1 MENSKK
7 TIKRQRLRL
16 FEKSSDGIACGNI
29 VYVLAFVIPLV
40 MFSILY
46 FANRIYPF
54 GNNCYLRSDMYH
66 QYAPFFSE
74 LWNKIRNGES
84 LTYSW
89 NVGMGTNFTSLMA
102 YYLASPVN
110 WIIALF
116 PQKYMIEIMN
126 VIIILKLAFSSL
138 TMCYY
143 ITHHFNTKK
152 AYIAAFGV
160 FYAFSGYVAAYSWNI
175 MWLDCILLLPLIM
188 LGLERLVNE
197 NKCFLYCITLG
208 LCIFTNYYISI
219 MVCLSVI
226 LYFIVLIVSYDG
238 PKKPVIYIKKI
249 LNWCIY
255 SLLAGG
261 LAACLLLPELYT
273 FSLSASSAI
282 SFPKKISAY
291 FSILEMLVRQL
302 MNVPVHM
309 GLEHFPNIYC
319 GVAIFILI
327 PLYIMNKKI
336 NIREKIGKCLLLL
349 AFLLA
354 YNINILNF
362 IWHGLHFPNSLP
374 CRQAFIYIFFV
385 LIMSY
390 EALQNIKDYTN
401 SQFTGSVWFGIILL
415 ILSEQIFKDNE
426 NYNIDVFYISGA
438 FILLYALIFFLVRR
452 KKFNPR
458 PILFVGM
465 CLAVIEATVNMNETG
480 LGTTSRSAYLLDYDA
495 VRTVTNTV
503 KENDKTFYRMDKI
516 TGARSKNDG
525 AWHNYHTISTF
536 SSTSNEGMSKL
547 YKNLGMIG
555 TTNAY
560 GYDGST
566 MLTNSLFSV
575 KYLISNQILAE
586 DKFMTYYTGSD
597 GEFIYQNNY
606 TLPVGYMVDSD
617 FDKNWVPTSL
627 LDGIENQNS
636 MISYMS
642 GVDGVFELL
651 IKSGTD
657 STFTFTP
664 EKSGHLYIVFDKGDN
679 KSITAYVGSKVFD
692 FSNLKSNPHTLDIGY
707 VSNADEVTIMTESPM
722 SMSVYLLNSE
732 KFTDAYNILNESS
745 LNVTE
750 WSDTK
755 IEGTIDVKK
764 DGTLFLSIP
773 YDAGWTLYIDG
784 KRTDTYA
791 IEEAFLGADLT
802 VGEHT
807 VVLKYTPVNLIW
819 GCIITLICIIILVA
833 IYQCKKQIAKG
844 AINITKLPPSI
855 QNLIN
860 EKDEVIAVE
869 KSVFD
874 DNFSDDDSSDTSDT
888 PAAKDDFSD
897 IDSAIVLKN
906 NVEKIIN
913 DMDDFDN
920 I

>member
-7 TIKRQRLRL
+7 TIKRQRRKLI
-16 FEKSSDGIACGNI
+16 ENTVDGIVCGNI
-29 VYVLAFVIPLV
+29 VYVLAFAIPLV
-40 MFSILY
+40 MFLILY
-46 FANRIYPF
+46 FANSIYPF

-89 NVGMGTNFTSLMA
+89 NIGMGTNFTSLMA

-110 WIIALF
+110 WIIAFF

-126 VIIILKLAFSSL
+126 GIIILKLTFSSL

-143 ITHHFNTKK
+143 ITHHFKTKK
-152 AYIAAFGV
+152 AYIAAFGI

-226 LYFIVLIVSYDG
+226 LYFIVLIIAYNG
-238 PKKPVIYIKKI
+238 PRKPVIYVKKI

-282 SFPKKISAY
+282 SFPKKVSAY
-291 FSILEMLVRQL
+291 FSIVEMLVRQL

-309 GLEHFPNIYC
+309 GLEHYPNIYC
-319 GVAIFILI
+319 GIAIFILI

-336 NIREKIGKCLLLL
+336 NIREKVGKCLLLL

-354 YNINILNF
+354 FNINILNF

-374 CRQAFIYIFFV
+374 CRQAFIYIFF
-385 LIMSY
+385 LIIMSF
-390 EALQNIKDYTN
+390 EAFQNIKDYTKG
-401 SQFTGSVWFGIILL
+401 QFAGSVWFGIIFLAFA
-415 ILSEQIFKDNE
+415 EQLFIDNDNYDFTIF
-426 NYNIDVFYISGA
+426 YVSGA
-438 FILLYALIFFLVRR
+438 FLLLYALIFYLIRSR
-452 KKFNPR
+452 KILPR
-458 PILFVGM
+458 ILLFAGL
-465 CLAVIEATVNMNETG
+465 CLTVIEATVNMNETG

-495 VRTVTNTV
+495 VKTVTETV
-503 KENDKTFYRMDKI
+503 EENDDTFYRMDKI

-547 YKNLGMIG
+547 YKNIGMVG

-566 MLTNSLFSV
+566 VITNSIFSV

-586 DKFMTYYTGSD
+586 DKLMTYYTGSD

-606 TLPVGYMVDSD
+606 TLPVGFMVDKD
-617 FDKNWVPTSL
+617 FDKNWAPSSL
-627 LDGIENQNS
+627 LNGIENQSS
-636 MISYMS
+636 MIKYMS
-642 GVDGVFELL
+642 GVSEVYELL
-651 IKSGTD
+651 LEYSTGN
-657 STFTFTP
+657 TFTFTP
-664 EKSGHLYIVFDKGDN
+664 EKSGHLYLVYDNTDN
-679 KSITAYVGSKVFD
+679 KSITVYVGSKVFD
-692 FSNLKSNPHTLDIGY
+692 FSNLKNNPHTLDIGY
-707 VSNADEVTIMTESPM
+707 VSTTDEVTIMADDPM
-722 SMSVYLLNSE
+722 SLSVYLLNSE
-732 KFTDAYNILNESS
+732 KFSEAYNILNESS

-750 WSDTK
+750 WSDNK
-755 IEGTIDVKK
+755 IEGTINVKE
-764 DGTLFLSIP
+764 DGTFFLSIP
-773 YDAGWTLYIDG
+773 YDGGWSLYVDG
-784 KRTDTYA
+784 KKTNTYA
-791 IEEAFLGADLT
+791 IEDALLGADLT
-802 VGEHT
+802 AGEHT
-807 VVLKYTPVNLIW
+807 IVLKYTPVNLIL
-819 GCIITLICIIILVA
+819 GCIITLICIIILIA
-833 IYQCKKQIAKG
+833 IYMFKKSIAKG
-844 AINITKLPPSI
+844 TINITKLPPAL

-860 EKDEVIAVE
+860 EKDEVIAGK

-874 DNFSDDDSSDTSDT
+874 DNISGGESSGMSDTNG
-888 PAAKDDFSD
+888 DFSD

-906 NVEKIIN
+906 NVEKIMS

>member
-7 TIKRQRLRL
+7 TIKRQRRKLI
-16 FEKSSDGIACGNI
+16 ENTIDGIACGNI

-40 MFSILY
+40 MFVILY
-46 FANRIYPF
+46 FLNRIYPF

-89 NVGMGTNFTSLMA
+89 NIGMGTNFTSLMA
-102 YYLASPVN
+102 YYLASPIN

-126 VIIILKLAFSSL
+126 VIIILKLTFSSL

-152 AYIAAFGV
+152 AYIAAFGI

-226 LYFIVLIVSYDG
+226 LYFLVLIIAYNG
-238 PKKPVIYIKKI
+238 PRKPVIYIKKI

-273 FSLSASSAI
+273 FSLSASSTI
-282 SFPKKISAY
+282 SFPKKVSAY

-309 GLEHFPNIYC
+309 GLEHYPNIYC

-385 LIMSY
+385 IIMSY
-390 EALQNIKDYTN
+390 EALQNIREYTN
-401 SQFTGSVWFGIILL
+401 SQFTGSVWFGIIFLV
-415 ILSEQIFKDNE
+415 LSEQIFNSKDDYGLN
-426 NYNIDVFYISGA
+426 VFYISGA
-438 FILLYALIFFLVRR
+438 FILLYALVFYLARS
-452 KKFNPR
+452 KKFHPR
-458 PILFVGM
+458 TILFAGM
-465 CLAVIEATVNMNETG
+465 CLAVIEAIVNMNETG
-480 LGTTSRSAYLLDYDA
+480 LGTTSRSAYLLDYNA
-495 VRTVTNTV
+495 VKTVTETV
-503 KENDKTFYRMDKI
+503 EENDGTFYRMDKI

-547 YKNLGMIG
+547 YKNIGMIG

-566 MLTNSLFSV
+566 LLTNSLFSV

-606 TLPVGYMVDSD
+606 TLPIGFMVDKD
-617 FDKNWVPTSL
+617 FDNNWTPTSL
-627 LDGIENQNS
+627 LNGIENQNS
-636 MISYMS
+636 MIKYMT
-642 GVDGVFELL
+642 GVSDVFELL
-651 IKSGTD
+651 IEYGTGN
-657 STFTFTP
+657 TFTFMP
-664 EKSGHLYIVFDKGDN
+664 EKSGHLYLVYENTDN
-679 KSITAYVGSKVFD
+679 KSITVYAGNKFFD

-707 VSNADEVTIMTESPM
+707 VSDTDEVTIIADEPM
-722 SMSVYLLNSE
+722 SLSVYLLNSE
-732 KFTDAYNILNESS
+732 KFIEAYNILNESS
-745 LNVTE
+745 LNVTK
-750 WSDTK
+750 WSDTR
-755 IEGTIDVKK
+755 IDGTINVKE
-764 DGTLFLSIP
+764 DGTFFLSIP
-773 YDAGWTLYIDG
+773 YDAGWSLYVDG
-784 KRTDTYA
+784 KKTDTYA
-791 IEEAFLGADLT
+791 IEDALLGAYLT
-802 VGEHT
+802 TGEHT
-807 VVLKYTPVNLIW
+807 VVLKYTPVNLIL

-833 IYQCKKQIAKG
+833 IYQCKKMIAKG
-844 AINITKLPPSI
+844 TINITKLPPSI

-860 EKDEVIAVE
+860 EKDEIIAAK

-874 DNFSDDDSSDTSDT
+874 DNFNDDDTVVTGEDSGGIDLN
-888 PAAKDDFSD
+888 
-897 IDSAIVLKN
+897 IDSSAILKN
-906 NVEKIIN
+906 NVEKIMS